1 MKLSKYVEHLQGVL
15 KSEGD
20 MDIVYSTDD
29 DGNNFHEVGYA
40 GCTMYFESPED
51 YYLEQ
56 IDESELEDYPDH
68 KRAYCIN

>member
-15 KSEGD
+15 KNEGD
-20 MDIVYSTDD
+20 LEVVYSKDTE
-29 DGNNFHEVGYA
+29 GNDFHKAIYS
-40 GCTMYFESPED
+40 GCIMYFENLED

-56 IDESELEDYPDH
+56 VDVEELEDYPDH